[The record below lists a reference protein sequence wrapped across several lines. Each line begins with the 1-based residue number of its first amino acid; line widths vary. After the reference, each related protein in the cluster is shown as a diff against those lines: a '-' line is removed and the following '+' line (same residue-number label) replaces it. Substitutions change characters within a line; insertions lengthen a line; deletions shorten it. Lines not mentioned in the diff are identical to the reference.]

1 MKKAPEVMNMV
12 NYSFSECDLV
22 LLLYRIDIVYKEVK
36 HNAELFPTSW
46 SSIFSP
52 NKFEVLNRKSFKG
65 GKGDS
70 LMVR

>member
-1 MKKAPEVMNMV
+1 MK
-12 NYSFSECDLV
+12 NYYSLQRGKTQC
-22 LLLYRIDIVYKEVK
+22 RIIIVYKEVK

-46 SSIFSP
+46 SSTFSP
-52 NKFEVLNRKSFKG
+52 NKFEVLSRKSFKG